1 VEAKKAAPPAA
12 LKQVATAAAKA
23 PMKVSPP
30 SARRPKRAVGSI
42 YQRDEPMEESESKKA
57 KKRTKCAMKQVL
69 PAPLSPAN
77 KPFSSNKRPTKPN
90 KAVRKSR
97 KKCSFPQN
105 LHALIT
111 EAASVAPAVVS
122 WFERGE
128 AFIVHDPESAKLGE
142 LLQKHFNHSNFGSL
156 QRQLNMYGF
165 SKSRKAGK
173 YQGAFHHE
181 FFHRDRPE
189 DLDQITRSGPPN
201 LPSKRQAPKRTIQ
214 QMKINQNQVENKS
227 DESKVKKRKA
237 KLQRRAKHLPAN
249 KRLSNRNAENQVPSK
264 PIGLKE
270 KFKAMAATRPTLVW
284 RT

>member
-1 VEAKKAAPPAA
+1 MTTHYCMAKSGFCSDCWKPANKDDDEITSCVVCGKENLCDDCVHAAVCDKCERSCCKDCHFQLSCCGLVLCGGAQSCFSKHCPTMTSRSCGHYGCNFQEECLKCHPKIIKELVEAKKAAPPAA

-142 LLQKHFNHSNFGSL
+142 LLQKHFN
-156 QRQLNMYGF
+156 
-165 SKSRKAGK
+165 RK
-173 YQGAFHHE
+173 F
-181 FFHRDRPE
+181 
-189 DLDQITRSGPPN
+189 
-201 LPSKRQAPKRTIQ
+201 
-214 QMKINQNQVENKS
+214 
-227 DESKVKKRKA
+227 
-237 KLQRRAKHLPAN
+237 
-249 KRLSNRNAENQVPSK
+249 RL
-264 PIGLKE
+264 
-270 KFKAMAATRPTLVW
+270 
-284 RT
+284 

>member
-1 VEAKKAAPPAA
+1 MDWTRFI
-12 LKQVATAAAKA
+12 LW
-23 PMKVSPP
+23 
-30 SARRPKRAVGSI
+30 
-42 YQRDEPMEESESKKA
+42 Y
-57 KKRTKCAMKQVL
+57 
-69 PAPLSPAN
+69 
-77 KPFSSNKRPTKPN
+77 SNP
-90 KAVRKSR
+90 
-97 KKCSFPQN
+97 
-105 LHALIT
+105 H
-111 EAASVAPAVVS
+111 
-122 WFERGE
+122 
-128 AFIVHDPESAKLGE
+128 
-142 LLQKHFNHSNFGSL
+142 LL
-156 QRQLNMYGF
+156 RYTC
-165 SKSRKAGK
+165 R

-227 DESKVKKRKA
+227 DESKVKARKA

-284 RT
+284 RTWLSWRMKTVSVRYYGASNLATYD

>member
-1 VEAKKAAPPAA
+1 MEAKKAAPPAA

-142 LLQKHFNHSNFGSL
+142 LLQKHFNRKFRLWNVLQFVLLSNILTHVYATLWFSLTDSKFGSL

-173 YQGAFHHE
+173 
-181 FFHRDRPE
+181 
-189 DLDQITRSGPPN
+189 
-201 LPSKRQAPKRTIQ
+201 
-214 QMKINQNQVENKS
+214 
-227 DESKVKKRKA
+227 
-237 KLQRRAKHLPAN
+237 
-249 KRLSNRNAENQVPSK
+249 
-264 PIGLKE
+264 
-270 KFKAMAATRPTLVW
+270 
-284 RT
+284 